1 MFSRHYDVLLFSC
14 SHVPKFKCCDVQ
26 TLWCSNAE
34 LPTCPPKYGRGFL
47 LAPIIGNHVQLTH
60 VLTFHRSNVVMFRC
74 SGSAPATLGVPSTVH
89 LLLNGESGQ
98 EPTVQGLSGAH
109 LSSSS
114 LPQLSDWALC
124 LALKFST
131 IMKLY
136 HQTGWRARFR
146 TAPTSLGTST
156 ALSGLRW
163 TRSASVKSGD
173 LCLESRPLINFGIFL
188 SICYNNDYLC
198 RISWLTNKCWN

>member
-1 MFSRHYDVLLFSC
+1 MTFYCSHVHTFQSSNVVMFRHYDVLMQSC
-14 SHVPKFKCCDVQ
+14 QLVVGFYSPQ
-26 TLWCSNAE
+26 E
-34 LPTCPPKYGRGFL
+34 LAAMFNWL
-47 LAPIIGNHVQLTH
+47 M
-60 VLTFHRSNVVMFRC
+60 FHRSNVVMFRC
-74 SGSAPATLGVPSTVH
+74 SGSAPATHGVLSTVH

-173 LCLESRPLINFGIFL
+173 LCLESRLRINFGILL
-188 SICYNNDYLC
+188 SICYNNNYLC